1 VLAVGMGLVMA
12 PATESIM
19 GSLPRTKAGVGSAMN
34 DTTRELGGALG
45 VAVLGSVV
53 TSKFTSSLSPAL
65 QGLPADARAAAESG
79 LAGAL
84 RVASQLPGAAGE
96 TLANAAKQSFVNGLS
111 AAALVAT
118 VVVILAAVAAWFLL
132 PSHFGMQATSP
143 GGPATDDL
151 GDDHSLEGTLD
162 VLDGTPIDADG
173 PSGSAAG
180 DVIEEGER
188 EPSPVLD

>member
-1 VLAVGMGLVMA
+1 SVPLG
-12 PATESIM
+12 
-19 GSLPRTKAGVGSAMN
+19 KAGVGSAMN

-53 TSKFTSSLSPAL
+53 TSQYTSSLGPAITS
-65 QGLPADARAAAESG
+65 LPAQAKAMADSG

-84 RVASQLPGAAGE
+84 QVASKLPGSAGAS
-96 TLANAAKQSFVNGLS
+96 LADAAKQSFVDGL
-111 AAALVAT
+111 AAAAIVAT
-118 VVVILAAVAAWFLL
+118 IVVISAAVAAWFLL

-151 GDDHSLEGTLD
+151 GDDRSLEGTLD
-162 VLDGTPIDADG
+162 IDHGTPIDADG
-173 PSGSAAG
+173 PSEGAAAA
-180 DVIEEGER
+180 DEGER